1 MLGMKDNPVKKLK
14 IERWA
19 GGWHIINDIDPME
32 IKSKTFLTFQEAY
45 DIYERMKG
53 TSNGHRER
61 IKTECEGITGTIE
74 PVSQENKIITGGNIL
89 SQKKDQSRGKF
100 WKWYEWL
107 GFNGR
112 SKHQRM
118 TYK

>member
-32 IKSKTFLTFQEAY
+32 IKSTTFLTFQEAY

-61 IKTECEGITGTIE
+61 VTTECEGITGTIE

-89 SQKKDQSRGKF
+89 SQKKDKSRGKF

-107 GFNGR
+107 CFNGR
-112 SKHQRM
+112 SQ
-118 TYK
+118 

>member
-1 MLGMKDNPVKKLK
+1 MLGMKGSPVKKLK

-32 IKSKTFLTFQEAY
+32 IKSTTFLTFQEAY

-61 IKTECEGITGTIE
+61 TTTECKGITGTIE
-74 PVSQENKIITGGNIL
+74 PVSQENKIITGGNIF
-89 SQKKDQSRGKF
+89 SQKKDKARRKF
-100 WKWYEWL
+100 QQWYEWL

-112 SKHQRM
+112 SQ
-118 TYK
+118 

>member
-32 IKSKTFLTFQEAY
+32 IKSTTFLTFQEAY

-112 SKHQRM
+112 SQ
-118 TYK
+118 

>member
-32 IKSKTFLTFQEAY
+32 IKSTTFLTFQEAY

-61 IKTECEGITGTIE
+61 TKTECEGITGTIE
-74 PVSQENKIITGGNIL
+74 PVSQENKIITGRNIF
-89 SQKKDQSRGKF
+89 SQKKDKSRGKF

-112 SKHQRM
+112 SQ
-118 TYK
+118 

>member
-19 GGWHIINDIDPME
+19 GGWHIIDSVGE
-32 IKSKTFLTFQEAY
+32 KSTTFLTFQEAY
-45 DIYERMKG
+45 DIYDQMKG
-53 TSNGHRER
+53 TSNGHREGT
-61 IKTECEGITGTIE
+61 KTKCEGVTGTIE
-74 PVSQENKIITGGNIL
+74 PVSQKNKSITGRNIF
-89 SQKKDQSRGKF
+89 SQKKDKSRGKF

-112 SKHQRM
+112 SQ
-118 TYK
+118 

>member
-32 IKSKTFLTFQEAY
+32 IKSTTFLTFQEAY

-61 IKTECEGITGTIE
+61 VTTECEGITGTIE
-74 PVSQENKIITGGNIL
+74 PVSQENKIITGRNIF
-89 SQKKDQSRGKF
+89 SQKKDKSRGKF

-112 SKHQRM
+112 SQ
-118 TYK
+118 

>member
-32 IKSKTFLTFQEAY
+32 IKSTTFLTFQEAY

-61 IKTECEGITGTIE
+61 VTTECEGITGTIE

-89 SQKKDQSRGKF
+89 SQKKDKSRGKF

-112 SKHQRM
+112 SQ
-118 TYK
+118 

>member
-107 GFNGR
+107 GLNGR
-112 SKHQRM
+112 S
-118 TYK
+118 

>member
-19 GGWHIINDIDPME
+19 GGWHIIDSMGE
-32 IKSKTFLTFQEAY
+32 KSTIFLTFQEAY
-45 DIYERMKG
+45 DTYERMKG

-61 IKTECEGITGTIE
+61 VTTECEGITGTIE
-74 PVSQENKIITGGNIL
+74 PVSQENKIITGRNIL

-107 GFNGR
+107 GLNGR
-112 SKHQRM
+112 S
-118 TYK
+118 